1 LVAASLLCG
10 AGSQPALTRVALA
23 RAGNGKGSLFSSL
36 RILNNTIVLEERS
49 MSECLDE
56 FRTSG
61 DDNIV
66 DDGYVACFGMYDEVR
81 LTWMGRRLVSGYCRF
96 QPRRRARL
104 RR

>member
-1 LVAASLLCG
+1 MPQQRRIAQAD
-10 AGSQPALTRVALA
+10 LTRVALA

-36 RILNNTIVLEERS
+36 RILNNTIVRQERS

-56 FRTSG
+56 CRTSG
-61 DDNIV
+61 DDSII
-66 DDGYVACFGMYDEVR
+66 DDDHVACSGMYDEVR

-96 QPRRRARL
+96 QPRRSARL